1 MSSNC
6 VLVGW
11 NRSVPGREMSG
22 AQHFQEFTEYLGAQ
36 QGNGAITSFE
46 AVFMDPHGGD
56 MNGFFLIRG
65 EPQKL
70 QALLAGDDWL
80 KHQVRGIHNMQGFGV
95 IRAATGAEVP
105 RRMQMW
111 VEMIPK

>member
-6 VLVGW
+6 VLLGW
-11 NRSVPGREMSG
+11 NRAVPGREMLS
-22 AQHFQEFTEYLGAQ
+22 AQHFQEFSEYLGAQ
-36 QGNGAITSFE
+36 QRSGAIASFDV
-46 AVFMDPHGGD
+46 VFMDPHGGD

-80 KHQVRGIHNMQGFGV
+80 KHQIRGVQNMLGFGI
-95 IRAATGAEVP
+95 IRGATGAEAA

-111 VEMIPK
+111 METIPK

>member
-6 VLVGW
+6 VLLGW
-11 NRSVPGREMSG
+11 NRAVPGREMLS
-22 AQHFQEFTEYLGAQ
+22 AQHFQEFSEYLGTQ
-36 QGNGAITSFE
+36 QRNGAITSFD
-46 AVFMDPHGGD
+46 AVFLDPHGGD
-56 MNGFFLIRG
+56 MNGFILIRG

-80 KHQVRGIHNMQGFGV
+80 KHQIRGLQNMMGFGV
-95 IRAATGAEVP
+95 IRGGTGTEVP

-111 VEMIPK
+111 IETIPK